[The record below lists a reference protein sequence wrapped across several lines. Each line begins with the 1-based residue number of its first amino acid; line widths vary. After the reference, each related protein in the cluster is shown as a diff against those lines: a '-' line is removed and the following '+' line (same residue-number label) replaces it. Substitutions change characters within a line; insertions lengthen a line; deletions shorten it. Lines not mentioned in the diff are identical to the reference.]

1 MLFTR
6 PLNLCGLVRPNCP
19 FFSPHFAIAMS
30 RPEMSRPDP
39 GNEWEMSERA
49 AKTGTGSSLVDILDY
64 RNVQAEYVKMLE
76 DVTGRPESQSCRK
89 SETIE
94 PVVKSKTGSVG

>member
-6 PLNLCGLVRPNCP
+6 PLNLCGPVRRNCP
-19 FFSPHFAIAMS
+19 FFSPHFAIA
-30 RPEMSRPDP
+30 MSRPDP

-49 AKTGTGSSLVDILDY
+49 AKTGTGSSLVDIFDY
-64 RNVQAEYVKMLE
+64 RNVRAEYVKMLE
-76 DVTGRPESQSCRK
+76 DVTGWPESQSGRK